1 MRYVIARINDNLFES
16 EIAEGI
22 DILQG
27 ITLVADTCK
36 EVSVN
41 NQELLCKMYYSI
53 TELKFLEKFSKLT
66 NRFVRT
72 NGEVGTVL
80 KV

>member
-36 EVSVN
+36 EVSIN

-53 TELKFLEKFSKLT
+53 TE
-66 NRFVRT
+66 
-72 NGEVGTVL
+72 
-80 KV
+80 